1 MIEIL
6 SPRDQRKPWSRRAFT
21 LVELLVVIAI
31 IGTLV
36 GLLLPAVQAAREAA
50 RRSAC
55 MNNLKQLG
63 VGMLN
68 YADAKGALSPPSN
81 SAPTATDAEKSDANY
96 WGFQYIGLSP
106 HFMILPFIEG
116 TDTYNACTRANLGSA
131 FSYQG
136 HRSPKLGLLKISGF
150 SCPSA
155 FNAVVFSKG
164 TVWQTALPG
173 NNYAWSTGSSTH
185 SYTNNY
191 GGVPAG
197 IIPTSKLQNGM
208 FPWPQS
214 TVPYPLP
221 SGGKNLRL
229 KDITDGLSKT
239 LMAAEQLAGKGNGE
253 YPYDVANVGTSGWPT
268 GAFPTASELE
278 TLASKAVTATDGQNG
293 MYWSATGTTNTRLNT
308 VAPPNW
314 KSPTLVSSIGS
325 YSGQHDGNNNAAPP
339 RSMHGGGVN
348 AVMGDGAVIFIQ
360 DNVDLLLFQQ
370 IGNRKDGAVNGNS
383 L

>member
-1 MIEIL
+1 MNAML
-6 SPRDQRKPWSRRAFT
+6 SPRDQRRPLSRRAFT

-50 RRSAC
+50 RRSTC

-81 SAPTATDAEKSDANY
+81 SAPSATDAEKSDANY
-96 WGFQYIGLSP
+96 WGYQYIGLSP

-116 TDTYNACTRANLGSA
+116 TDTYNACTRANLGAA

-136 HRSPKLGLLKISGF
+136 HRSPKLGLRKISDF
-150 SCPSA
+150 SCPST
-155 FNAVVFSKG
+155 FNSVVFSKG
-164 TVWQTALPG
+164 TQWQTALPG

-191 GGVPAG
+191 GGNPAG
-197 IIPTSKLQNGM
+197 IIPTSELQNGM

-221 SGGKNLRL
+221 SGGKGLRF
-229 KDITDGLSKT
+229 KDMTDGLSKT

-253 YPYDVANVGTSGWPT
+253 YPYDSANVGASGWPT
-268 GAFPTASELE
+268 GAFPTATELE
-278 TLASKAVTATDGQNG
+278 TLASKTVTATNG
-293 MYWSATGTTNTRLNT
+293 ENGGHWSHGSLTHTLLNT

-314 KSPTLVSSIGS
+314 KSPSLVSDL
-325 YSGQHDGNNNAAPP
+325 SGPYGNNPKYAAAPP

>member
-81 SAPTATDAEKSDANY
+81 SAPTATDAEKSDATY
-96 WGFQYIGLSP
+96 WGYQYIGLSP
-106 HFMILPFIEG
+106 HFMILPFIEE

-131 FSYQG
+131 FSYMG
-136 HRSPKLGLLKISGF
+136 HDNAKLGHVKF
-150 SCPSA
+150 SNFLCPST
-155 FNAVVFSKG
+155 FNAYAG
-164 TVWQTALPG
+164 TFLVNGRYRPG
-173 NNYAWSTGSSTH
+173 NNYAWCIGSSTH
-185 SYTNNY
+185 SHKNS
-191 GGVPAG
+191 P
-197 IIPTSKLQNGM
+197 SSQNGM
-208 FPWPQS
+208 FPWPVS
-214 TVPYPLP
+214 TAPYPLP
-221 SGGKNLRL
+221 SGGKGLRL
-229 KDITDGLSKT
+229 KDMTDGLSKT

-253 YPYDVANVGTSGWPT
+253 YPYDIANVGTSGWPT

-278 TLASKAVTATDGQNG
+278 TLASKTVTATDAQNG
-293 MYWSATGTTNTRLNT
+293 MYWSTQGSTNTRLNT

-314 KSPTLVSSIGS
+314 KSPTLVSVIGA
-325 YSGQHDGNNNAAPP
+325 YSGQHNANNIAAPP

-370 IGNRKDGAVNGNS
+370 IGNRSDGAVNGNS

>member
-1 MIEIL
+1 MNAML
-6 SPRDQRKPWSRRAFT
+6 SPRDQRRPWNRRAFT

-55 MNNLKQLG
+55 TNNLKQLG

-68 YADAKGALSPPSN
+68 YADAKGALPHPST
-81 SAPTATDAEKSDANY
+81 SALTATEAQKLDY
-96 WGFQYIGLSP
+96 YFWGVNWIGLSA
-106 HFMILPFIEG
+106 HYAILPFIEQDAIFNKFTSTFLG
-116 TDTYNACTRANLGSA
+116 ANFGYLCHTDARVL
-131 FSYQG
+131 
-136 HRSPKLGLLKISGF
+136 KWKISTF
-150 SCPSA
+150 LCPST
-155 FNAVVFSKG
+155 FNAYAQARPVNAS
-164 TVWQTALPG
+164 PG
-173 NNYAWSTGSSTH
+173 NNYAWSIGSSTH
-185 SYTNNY
+185 SFINS
-191 GGVPAG
+191 P
-197 IIPTSKLQNGM
+197 SLQNGM
-208 FPWPQS
+208 FPWPLS
-214 TVPYPLP
+214 TAPYVLP

-229 KDITDGLSKT
+229 KDMTDGLSKT
-239 LMAAEQLAGKGNGE
+239 LMAAETLAGKGNGE
-253 YPYDVANVGTSGWPT
+253 YPYDAANVGTSGWPT

-278 TLASKAVTATDGQNG
+278 TLASKTVTATNG
-293 MYWSATGTTNTRLNT
+293 ENGYGWTVGHPTATLLNT

-314 KSPTLVSSIGS
+314 KAPTLVSSFGGFGLMS
-325 YSGQHDGNNNAAPP
+325 NCQYLAAPP

>member
-1 MIEIL
+1 MNAML
-6 SPRDQRKPWSRRAFT
+6 SPRDQRRPLSRRAFT

-50 RRSAC
+50 RRSTC

-68 YADAKGALSPPSN
+68 HADAKGAFSPPGN
-81 SAPTATDAEKSDANY
+81 GPPGATEADKISPWTDY
-96 WGFQYIGLSP
+96 MGLSP
-106 HFMILPFIEG
+106 HYMILPFIEQQA
-116 TDTYNACTRANLGSA
+116 TYNNCTRAVLGSA
-131 FSYQG
+131 YG
-136 HRSPKLGLLKISGF
+136 WNLHYDPKFGLRKLSSF
-150 SCPSA
+150 LCPSQ
-155 FNAVVFSKG
+155 FSAVLLLPG
-164 TVWQTALPG
+164 TQWQLALPG

-185 SYTNNY
+185 TFTN
-191 GGVPAG
+191 
-197 IIPTSKLQNGM
+197 SKSLQNGM
-208 FPWPQS
+208 FPWPLS
-214 TVPYPLP
+214 HPPYALP
-221 SGGKNLRL
+221 YGGRGLRH

-239 LMAAEQLAGKGNGE
+239 LMAAEQLTGTRTG
-253 YPYDVANVGTSGWPT
+253 YPYDKAIVGGTNNTGGIWPQS
-268 GAFPTASELE
+268 AFPTASELE
-278 TLASKAVTATDGQNG
+278 ALASRTASATDGEMG
-293 MYWSATGTTNTRLNT
+293 GLWSRGGATETLLNT

-314 KSPTLVSSIGS
+314 KSPTLAAAAIHH
-325 YSGQHDGNNNAAPP
+325 YGNGVTNVAAPP

-370 IGNRKDGAVNGNS
+370 IGNRKDGAVNASS